1 MFHPTQKFPQK
12 DMLHPNKKV
21 TELKKPVLRA
31 HEKIQGKFK
40 FFKEEG
46 NP

>member
-1 MFHPTQKFPQK
+1 
-12 DMLHPNKKV
+12 MLHPNKNG
-21 TELKKPVLRA
+21 TELKKPILRV

-40 FFKEEG
+40 LFNEEG